1 MLKPLLCAA
10 LRCLLTRLFTVVP
23 AAATFI
29 LINVRSTV
37 VGYLEAQREPPQQLT
52 AEELLP
58 ELSQ

>member
-1 MLKPLLCAA
+1 MLKPLLYAA
-10 LRCLLTRLFTVVP
+10 LRCLLTRLFTVVL